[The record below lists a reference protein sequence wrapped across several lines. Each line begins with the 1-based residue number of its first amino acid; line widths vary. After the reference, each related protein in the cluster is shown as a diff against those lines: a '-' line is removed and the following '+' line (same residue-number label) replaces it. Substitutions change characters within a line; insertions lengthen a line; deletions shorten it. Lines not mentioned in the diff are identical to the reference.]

1 MQFKKSF
8 ELRDV
13 CGEKVLIASGIENI
27 DFGALVNLNSTAA
40 DIYNHFADREFTKE
54 DIVAFLTAEYDVDAD
69 TALRDTTVLLDN
81 LMKAGVIE
89 A

>member
-27 DFGALVNLNSTAA
+27 DFGALINLNSTAA
-40 DIYNHFADREFTKE
+40 DIYTHFVERVFTT
-54 DIVAFLTAEYDVDAD
+54 DDVVAYLTTEYDVDAA
-69 TALRDTTVLLDN
+69 TAQRDAETLLNN
-81 LMKAGVIE
+81 LTKAGVIE

>member
-1 MQFKKSF
+1 MKFKSSF

-13 CGEKVLIASGIENI
+13 CGEKVLIANGIENI

-40 DIYNHFADREFTKE
+40 DIYTHFVGTTFTTE
-54 DIVAFLTAEYDVDAD
+54 DVVAYITSEYEVDAATAEHDVNHLIAEL
-69 TALRDTTVLLDN
+69 T
-81 LMKAGVIE
+81 KAGVIE